1 VRILVTGVS
10 GYVGAAV
17 APRLIAA
24 GHDVVGYARTP
35 SRVLI
40 DVPVVQGDAV
50 AATGLDDALEGVQ
63 VAYYLI
69 HSMEPG
75 QDGFNVR
82 DHRAAENFAAA
93 ARRAGVERIVYLGG
107 PVPPGAQMSLH
118 LRSRLEVEQTLLE
131 ATPGSV
137 ALRASVV
144 ISARSRPFRFL
155 VHLVERL
162 RLLPMPPWREYRT
175 QLIDGRDVLN
185 FLVAAATAPAVSGE
199 SLDIAGPDVLTWG
212 EVLERIAD
220 LLLVGRTR
228 VRLGINATPVAA
240 RVAAAIAGEDP
251 ELILPLMEGL
261 QTDLLARDM
270 RAPELLGVRLH
281 SFDAA
286 VEHALREWEAAGEPL
301 AAR

>member
-1 VRILVTGVS
+1 MRILVTGVS

-17 APRLIAA
+17 APRLQAA

-50 AATGLDDALEGVQ
+50 AGTGLDEALDGVQ

-75 QDGFNVR
+75 QDGFSVR

-107 PVPPGAQMSLH
+107 PVPPGARMSIH
-118 LRSRLEVEQTLLE
+118 LRSRLEVEQMLLE

-162 RLLPMPPWREYRT
+162 RLVPLPPWRDYRT
-175 QLIDGRDVLN
+175 QLIDGRDVLA
-185 FLVAAATAPAVSGE
+185 FLVNAATAPGVAGE

-212 EVLERIAD
+212 EVMDRIAD
-220 LLLVGRTR
+220 HLLVGRVG
-228 VRLGINATPVAA
+228 VRLRITATPVAS
-240 RVAAAIAGEDP
+240 RVAAAIAREDP
-251 ELILPLMEGL
+251 ELIGPLMEGL
-261 QTDLLARDM
+261 LSDLLPRDM

-281 SFDAA
+281 SFDSA
-286 VEHALREWEAAGEPL
+286 VERALREWEEAGEPL